1 MKAAPLCINI
11 ALHCLVLI
19 VAFSHKEL
27 PPAVEVIPEITFTLI
42 EEEVS
47 APPPEEAVHH
57 TPHPKKMAA
66 VKKTPAPRTRP
77 PAPKKKAKVAVQPYI
92 TPPQPAMPPEEKMRL
107 VQGFFSNILRFPEQ
121 GKVILKISVQKNGM
135 IGTVEIVSFESKQNV
150 DYLLA
155 CLPLMQIDGWQ
166 AEKEETVVITF
177 VGESE
182 KI

>member
-1 MKAAPLCINI
+1 
-11 ALHCLVLI
+11 
-19 VAFSHKEL
+19 
-27 PPAVEVIPEITFTLI
+27 
-42 EEEVS
+42 
-47 APPPEEAVHH
+47 
-57 TPHPKKMAA
+57 
-66 VKKTPAPRTRP
+66 
-77 PAPKKKAKVAVQPYI
+77 
-92 TPPQPAMPPEEKMRL
+92 MRL